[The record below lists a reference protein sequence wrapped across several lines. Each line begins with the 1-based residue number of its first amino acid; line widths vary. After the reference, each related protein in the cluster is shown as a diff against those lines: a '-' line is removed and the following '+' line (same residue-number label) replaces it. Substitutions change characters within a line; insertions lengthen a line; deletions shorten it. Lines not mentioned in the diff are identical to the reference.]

1 MKKILAILL
10 AGVMTATAFA
20 GCTGGSGEESSNNS
34 SSGSSNSGSGASATQ
49 ADVAT
54 GKVDESL
61 FGDEGADGSTITLK
75 VWAPDATVNLA
86 KEQIEAFKKLY
97 PDKKFDI
104 SVVAQGEGDAAT
116 ALMND
121 ATTAADVFSFPSDQL
136 NLLVD
141 AGVISPCAFA
151 DVVSSANQEETV
163 TAGTINDELYAYP
176 ETNDNGYY
184 LVYDK
189 SVVSDEQAGKLEDIL
204 AACQEAGK
212 QFVMDCGDGFYSCTF
227 AFTAGVQVDG
237 LEEDGITQKFVDYDE
252 DAAVKT
258 LQAFGKLIKKYK
270 GTFVSLNVK
279 NVASGLQ
286 AILAAQVL
294 TVLGILR
301 LTKKLSATTS
311 ALLSSRQLT
320 LTAKTNSSSQCS
332 VTNTSA

>member
-1 MKKILAILL
+1 M
-10 AGVMTATAFA
+10 
-20 GCTGGSGEESSNNS
+20 S
-34 SSGSSNSGSGASATQ
+34 
-49 ADVAT
+49 
-54 GKVDESL
+54 
-61 FGDEGADGSTITLK
+61 
-75 VWAPDATVNLA
+75 
-86 KEQIEAFKKLY
+86 
-97 PDKKFDI
+97 
-104 SVVAQGEGDAAT
+104 
-116 ALMND
+116 
-121 ATTAADVFSFPSDQL
+121 
-136 NLLVD
+136 
-141 AGVISPCAFA
+141 
-151 DVVSSANQEETV
+151 
-163 TAGTINDELYAYP
+163 LYAYP